1 MHAQLLHPRHA
12 IYVTE
17 DRRANIRQDVQKIID
32 LLGSPEVSIDDHHSP
47 RLCSRFLAS
56 LLEASRSYQRLPIT
70 AKAVSPPKQ
79 CAELRDNDVK
89 YNHLAHTSA
98 LDRVRESMTP
108 GPVEPPQTA
117 KTTIRSP
124 LNQELFMGAG
134 SADSF
139 QPPLAI
145 EDDDLLLSN

>member
-1 MHAQLLHPRHA
+1 MHAQLLNPRYA

-47 RLCSRFLAS
+47 RLYSRFLAS
-56 LLEASRSYQRLPIT
+56 LLEASRSYPRLPIK
-70 AKAVSPPKQ
+70 AKAVSPPNQ
-79 CAELRDNDVK
+79 CAELRDNNVI

-98 LDRVRESMTP
+98 LTP
-108 GPVEPPQTA
+108 GPVELPQTA

-124 LNQELFMGAG
+124 LNQELFMDAG